1 MSLRVGAIQS
11 AYIPWRGYF
20 DFIASVDLFVIYD
33 DVPYSKNSW
42 RNRNRIKTKRGTEWL
57 TIPVHGHLNEA
68 IDEVT
73 IADQN
78 FVARH
83 RMKLS
88 ESLGEAPHFAD
99 AIGLFEAGIVPGL
112 RNLSLQNESLIKS
125 ICSYLGIT
133 TRLVR
138 ARDLGLKGAKTE
150 RLIDLLEKTGG
161 TTYVSGPSASSYL
174 EVERFKE
181 KGITLEYKTYDYEPY
196 AQLHGPFVGDVTVL
210 DLIANE
216 GPRARQLCRT
226 RLIDTPGGR

>member
-20 DFIASVDLFVIYD
+20 DFIASVDLFVLYD

-42 RNRNRIKTKRGTEWL
+42 RNRNRIKTPRGTEWL

-73 IADQN
+73 IADPN
-78 FVARH
+78 FAARH
-83 RMKLS
+83 RLKLF

-99 AIGLFEAGIVPGL
+99 AIGLFEAGIEPGL
-112 RNLSLQNESLIKS
+112 GNLSRQNEALIKS

-138 ARDLGLKGAKTE
+138 ARDFGLKGSKTA
-150 RLIDLLEKTGG
+150 RLLDLLEKTGAA
-161 TTYVSGPSASSYL
+161 TYVSGPSAKSYL
-174 EVERFKE
+174 EEERFKE

-216 GPRARQLCRT
+216 GLRARQLCRT
-226 RLIDTPGGR
+226 RVIDAPNSE